1 MSYIL
6 EALRRAERERHAT
19 VAEQPAADA
28 RPPQRGPRP
37 TTMALAGATLFLAG
51 IGAALMLLRPSAPTP
66 APVEPATVEVT
77 PTMAPVPTPAAAAP
91 AAPRLSDAAALAGY
105 ESLDDVSP
113 VFQGSPPAAPAP
125 GRPSV
130 APADAP
136 QPTPDRPGGNAV
148 GQKPQTT
155 ATPAADV
162 ARTLPPRLAEMPEGF
177 QSRFPS
183 PLIQVH
189 VFDADPAR
197 RWIMVDNR
205 RHAEGAVLD
214 NGLRIAEILGDGVI
228 FVFDERLVYWPL
240 NR

>member
-1 MSYIL
+1 MVGQSPKTT
-6 EALRRAERERHAT
+6 ET
-19 VAEQPAADA
+19 PAADA
-28 RPPQRGPRP
+28 
-37 TTMALAGATLFLAG
+37 
-51 IGAALMLLRPSAPTP
+51 
-66 APVEPATVEVT
+66 
-77 PTMAPVPTPAAAAP
+77 
-91 AAPRLSDAAALAGY
+91 
-105 ESLDDVSP
+105 
-113 VFQGSPPAAPAP
+113 
-125 GRPSV
+125 
-130 APADAP
+130 
-136 QPTPDRPGGNAV
+136 
-148 GQKPQTT
+148 
-155 ATPAADV
+155 

-214 NGLRIAEILGDGVI
+214 SGLRIAEILGDGVI